1 MRKTWLAGGATVVA
15 VVGVVGALWWQGAL
29 GGRAPAN
36 TTAKAAKPGDPAA
49 SQVPLV
55 FRANEVVRPTLASLP
70 DAISFSGPLVAP
82 NSAVLRA
89 KAAGTLLSLTV
100 AEGDR
105 VAAGQALGRID
116 MADLASRIAERNANL
131 ESARAT
137 VLQAERT
144 HASNERLAAQNFISG
159 IALDNSRATLDTAR
173 AALGAAQA
181 ALDTTRIAQ
190 RDAALLAP
198 IAGIV
203 AKRHV
208 LPGEKVALEQQVLT
222 LVDLKRLELAGT
234 VGTHEVPRLA
244 PGMAVSL
251 QVEGVAQPVLGK
263 LARIAPAAEAGTRA
277 IGVTVLLDNP
287 QETLRAGQYAL
298 ARVDL
303 PDHQQRLVLPLS
315 AVLRSA
321 GQDSVWALEQGALI
335 RRAVTL
341 GRRDDVGGR
350 VEVLSGLTLQSQV
363 LGARFDNLREGTRA
377 SIAPALGG
385 ASGAPGA
392 PGPTAPAAPGS
403 AAPDPAAVATAAGS
417 ASATTAR

>member
-1 MRKTWLAGGATVVA
+1 MRQTWLAGGALA
-15 VVGVVGALWWQGAL
+15 ALAGVVGVLWWQGAF
-29 GGRAPAN
+29 GSRGASSAAAAPAV
-36 TTAKAAKPGDPAA
+36 AA
-49 SQVPLV
+49 SAVPLV
-55 FRANEVVRPTLASLP
+55 FRADEVVRPLLASLP

-82 NSAVLRA
+82 NSALLRA
-89 KAAGTLLSLTV
+89 KAAGTLLSLSV

-116 MADLASRIAERNANL
+116 MADLASRIAERSANL

-137 VLQAERT
+137 LLQAERS

-159 IALDNSRATLDTAR
+159 IALENSRATLDTAR

-222 LVDLKRLELAGT
+222 LVDLRRLELAGS

-251 QVEGVAQPVLGK
+251 QVEGVAQPVQGR

-277 IGVTVLLDNP
+277 IGLTVVLDNP

-303 PDHQQRLVLPLS
+303 PDAQQRLVLPLT

-321 GQDSVWALEQGALI
+321 GQDSVWALEQGTLI
-335 RRAVTL
+335 RRAITL
-341 GRRDDVGGR
+341 GRRDDAGGR
-350 VEVLSGLTLQSQV
+350 VEVLAGLTLQSQV
-363 LGARFDNLREGTRA
+363 LGARFDNLREGTPA
-377 SIAPALGG
+377 SV
-385 ASGAPGA
+385 
-392 PGPTAPAAPGS
+392 APAASASPGRS
-403 AAPDPAAVATAAGS
+403 ASTVSDGAAVATAAAS
-417 ASATTAR
+417 ASAAIAR